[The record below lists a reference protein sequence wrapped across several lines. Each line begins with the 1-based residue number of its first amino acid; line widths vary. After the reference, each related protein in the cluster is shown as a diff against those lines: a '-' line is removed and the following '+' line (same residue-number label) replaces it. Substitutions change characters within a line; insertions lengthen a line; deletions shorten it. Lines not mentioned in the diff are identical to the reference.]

1 MRGMATLPTSTARDP
16 SMGRHWERFA
26 QEDPVHAILALDR
39 PLPEREF
46 LAGGAPIVE
55 DMMGWAFAGVPR
67 GGLLEI
73 GCGMGRT
80 AVHFASRFER
90 VDAVDVSSHMIG
102 RARALCAAPNLHFH
116 TTDGSGL
123 AFPDSSMDAV
133 FSFLVLQHIPSEAV
147 LRSLLREVGR
157 VMRPQA
163 RAALQFDTRPR
174 SLLTDLYKSLPDPL
188 LPRKHRRYMRRYRR
202 EPRALERWFREAGL
216 GVVAQRD
223 PGTDTHFY
231 LLTKG

>member
-1 MRGMATLPTSTARDP
+1 
-16 SMGRHWERFA
+16 MGRHWERFA

-46 LAGGAPIVE
+46 LAGGKPIVD
-55 DMMGWAFAGVPR
+55 DMMAWAFCGVHR
-67 GGLLEI
+67 GRLLEI

-80 AVHFASRFER
+80 AVHFASHFGE
-90 VDAVDVSSHMIG
+90 VDALDVSSNMIG
-102 RARALCAAPNLHFH
+102 RARALCAAPNLRFH
-116 TTDGSGL
+116 TTDGSAL
-123 AFPDSSMDAV
+123 AFPDSSMDGV

-147 LRSLLREVGR
+147 LRSLLCEVGR
-157 VMRPQA
+157 VMRPHA

-174 SLLTDLYKSLPDPL
+174 SLLADVYKSLPDPL

-202 EPRALERWFREAGL
+202 EPRALERWFQGAGL
-216 GVVAQRD
+216 EVVAQRD

-231 LLTKG
+231 LLGKA